1 MKNKIISMIIIKI
14 PGSNTI
20 KAEHLVL
27 DYNGTLAVDGILISG
42 VKERLNAL
50 SDKINVHVITAD
62 TFGKAKN
69 NLKEI
74 RCECS
79 VLSRD
84 NQQLQKLQFITKL
97 GKQKVIAI
105 GNGANDLLML
115 KNAALGLAVIQK
127 EGASSK
133 TMYNADV
140 VCKDITDALDLLLNP
155 LRIVATLRN

>member
-1 MKNKIISMIIIKI
+1 MCEADTQIIKI
-14 PGSNTI
+14 PGSKTI

-42 VKERLNAL
+42 IKERLNAL
-50 SDKINVHVITAD
+50 ADKINIHVITAD
-62 TFGKAKN
+62 TFSKAQE

-74 RCECS
+74 RCKCS
-79 VLSRD
+79 ILKRD
-84 NQQLQKLQFITKL
+84 NQKLQKLQFITKL

-105 GNGANDLLML
+105 GNGTNDLLML
-115 KNAALGLAVIQK
+115 KNAALGIAVIQK